1 MRQQDKIKKSFEQ
14 KILSY
19 DYEFCHYKRF
29 DYSKLKYIY
38 YFYSAGRGKN
48 ETYNDVIIMA
58 DTETSKKRPDEPYYD
73 KDGTIKYKT
82 DANHVCAWTISIR
95 AFHHNIVTLWGK
107 KPSKMA
113 ECMLK
118 IHMTMSGMNTIFYFH
133 NLSYDHYFLRQ
144 FWYKLY
150 GLPIKQLNTKPHYPI
165 YIAFENGIIIKDSLI
180 LAQKKLEK
188 WANDLNVAHKKAV
201 GKWDYNKIRNQS
213 DELSEDEKQ
222 YIECDTLAG
231 VECIDAT
238 MVALNK
244 KIYSMPYT
252 ATGIPREET
261 RHRGKKK
268 AHDQL
273 LKMSLSFEQYL
284 KQNACYHGGYTHGNR
299 HYVNQ
304 KITPDIFGSNVEAYD
319 FASSYPYIMCS
330 FKFPMEKYTPTDDCD
345 VEFILSQKDEYAF
358 MFKFIAIN
366 IRLKT
371 DMQPMPALQ
380 FSKCVKTINAIQ
392 DNGRIL
398 CANYVE
404 IYLTE
409 WDLAVIEEQY
419 TWSKHICKEVE
430 YASKEYLPRWFT
442 DYVYECFTDKTMLK
456 GGDKVAYAIAKAK
469 VNSLY
474 GMCCQKSLRD
484 DIAEDYSTGDYY
496 VQPIEDPEAKYYEYI
511 NKVSSILNYAWG
523 VTVTAAAFYN
533 VHQLIKCC
541 RIPMYTDTD
550 SCYGIDWDP
559 KKLKAYNDGC
569 KENLL
574 ANGYGAVVKDDR
586 EYWLGVAEHNGKED
600 EYSEFKFMGA
610 KRYCGRCLEDNE
622 IHITVAGVPKK
633 KGATCLED
641 DINKFSPGFIFS
653 GLKTGKNTHV
663 YIPAENGIYIDSNG
677 NETADSISLIPCD
690 YKLDSI
696 YTVDWEKIFTEEV
709 VIQVYDEDDE
719 N

>member
-1 MRQQDKIKKSFEQ
+1 MRQQDKIKEAFEQ
-14 KILSY
+14 KVLSF
-19 DYEFCHYKRF
+19 DYSFCHYKQF

-58 DTETSKKRPDEPYYD
+58 DTETSKKRPDEPYTD
-73 KDGTIKYKT
+73 KDGTVKYKT
-82 DANHVCAWTISIR
+82 FPNHVCAWTISIR

-113 ECMLK
+113 EVMLK
-118 IHMTMSGMNTIFYFH
+118 IHTMMSGMNTIFYFH

-144 FWYKLY
+144 FWYSLY
-150 GLPIKQLNTKPHYPI
+150 GLPIKQLNTKSHYPI
-165 YIAFENGIIIKDSLI
+165 FIQFENGIIIKDSLI

-188 WANDLNVAHKKAV
+188 WAKDLNVEHMKAV

-213 DELSEDEKQ
+213 DSFTQDEKE

-238 MVALNK
+238 MISLNK

-261 RHRGKKK
+261 RHHGKKK

-273 LKMSLSFEQYL
+273 EKMALSYPQYI
-284 KQNACYHGGYTHGNR
+284 KQTACYHGGYTHGNR

-304 KITPDIFGSNVEAYD
+304 KITPDIFGSNVCAYD

-330 FKFPMEKYTPTDDCD
+330 QKFAMERYTETDDCN
-345 VEFILSQKDEYAF
+345 VEFILSQMDEYAF
-358 MFKFIAIN
+358 MFKFIAVN

-371 DMQPMPALQ
+371 DIQPMPALQ

-409 WDLAVIEEQY
+409 WDLAVIAEQY
-419 TWSKHICKEVE
+419 QWTGHICKEVE
-430 YASKEYLPRWFT
+430 YASKDYLPRWFT
-442 DYVYECFTDKTMLK
+442 DYVYECFTAKTMLK

-474 GMCCQKSLRD
+474 GMCCQKSLRE
-484 DIAEDYSTGDYY
+484 DIVEDYATGDYY
-496 VQPIEDPEAKYYEYI
+496 EQPIADPEEEYIKYI

-523 VTVTAAAFYN
+523 VTVTACAFYN

-541 RIPMYTDTD
+541 RLPLYTDTD
-550 SCYGIDWDP
+550 SCYGIDWDEE
-559 KKLKAYNDGC
+559 KLKVYNDGC
-569 KENLL
+569 KEKLL
-574 ANGYGAVVKDDR
+574 ANGYGAVVRDGR
-586 EYWLGVAEHNGKED
+586 EYWLGVAEHNGLED
-600 EYSEFKFMGA
+600 EYSEFKYMGA
-610 KRYCGRCLEDNE
+610 KRYCGRCLDDGE

-641 DINKFSPGFIFS
+641 NINKFSPGFIFS

-663 YIPAENGIYIDSNG
+663 YIPSEKGIYIDENG

-696 YTVDWEKIFTEEV
+696 YKVDWEKIFTEEV
-709 VIQVYDEDDE
+709 SIQVYDEDDE